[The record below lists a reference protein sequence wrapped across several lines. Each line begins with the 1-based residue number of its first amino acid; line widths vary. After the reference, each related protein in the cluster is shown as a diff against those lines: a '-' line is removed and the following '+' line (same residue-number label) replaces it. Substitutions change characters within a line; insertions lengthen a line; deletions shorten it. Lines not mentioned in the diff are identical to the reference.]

1 MIEPSR
7 LRIKSRKLV
16 RAEAEERYSRKN
28 SVLIQPVINLAMRLH
43 DQHEPDHKRSDA
55 GHDQKRPRRIKDQA
69 VGEAADHEQNKNE
82 ESESPSTL
90 LGVN

>member
-7 LRIKSRKLV
+7 LRIKSKKLV
-16 RAEAEERYSRKN
+16 RAEA
-28 SVLIQPVINLAMRLH
+28 
-43 DQHEPDHKRSDA
+43 DHKRSDA